1 MPIAEGPNVDEGTWR
16 NAFYNFFVIL
26 LLIDLP
32 SLCDNCCKLRK
43 HFDAFNVAS
52 LIDINLDKFTPN
64 LNIPQS
70 LIINLLKAVNVQL
83 VSVLPLTTCE
93 IEYIP
98 YLVKISVTIY

>member
-32 SLCDNCCKLRK
+32 SLCDNCYKLRK

-70 LIINLLKAVNVQL
+70 LIINLLKAVNIQS
-83 VSVLPLTTCE
+83 VSVLPLTRCK
-93 IEYIP
+93 IYYIP